1 MTTTP
6 AAPQIH
12 IDHQPIDGT
21 PDSDVVDWTQLGRK
35 MWDFLTGRQ
44 AEIRYHLDDVVVE
57 VPRDTGPNSP
67 RATWRFAGTIAVTT
81 SDDTT
86 RGSSG
91 TAPR

>member
-91 TAPR
+91 SAPR

>member
-6 AAPQIH
+6 SAPQIH

-21 PDSDVVDWTQLGRK
+21 PDAEVVDWTALGRK

-86 RGSSG
+86 RGSGS
-91 TAPR
+91 APR

>member
-81 SDDTT
+81 SDTTT
-86 RGSSG
+86 RTS
-91 TAPR
+91 

>member
-81 SDDTT
+81 SDATT
-86 RGSSG
+86 RSS
-91 TAPR
+91 